1 MTRTF
6 QTVDYEAT
14 LDSTVRLRD
23 CLPETHLARFVA
35 DLVAPLDLS
44 AFYARYGSGG
54 GVAYAPAVLLRLLFY
69 GYATG
74 VFSSRKIEAATYE
87 QIAFRF
93 LAGQLHPDH
102 DTLAH
107 FRVTF
112 LDLLPEVFTQLLLL
126 AQAAGVLRLGTISL
140 DGTKVHADASKSK
153 AVSYARLLELEERLA
168 REVADL
174 LGRAAA
180 ADQT

>member
-23 CLPETHLARFVA
+23 CVPETHLARFVA
-35 DLVAPLDLS
+35 DLVGQLDLS
-44 AFYARYGSGG
+44 AFYARYGPRGG
-54 GVAYAPAVLLRLLFY
+54 RPYAPDLLLSLLFY

-74 VFSSRKIEAATYE
+74 VFSARKIEAATYD
-87 QIAFRF
+87 QVAFRF
-93 LAGQLHPDH
+93 LAGHPHPDH

-107 FRVTF
+107 FRVSF
-112 LDLLPEVFTQLLLL
+112 LDLLPDVFTQLLLL

-140 DGTKVHADASKSK
+140 DGSKLHADASKSQ
-153 AVSYARLLELEERLA
+153 AVSYKRLLQLEERICGEVGALLA
-168 REVADL
+168 RAEQAD
-174 LGRAAA
+174 
-180 ADQT
+180 